1 MFNQVLVHSNMMTI
15 ITLLNESCLSVL
27 YIRKVPDY
35 RLSFVVSNLS
45 ELIILKNGRLPRI
58 KDINIPVRDNYYKLF
73 R

>member
-1 MFNQVLVHSNMMTI
+1 VL
-15 ITLLNESCLSVL
+15 
-27 YIRKVPDY
+27 DY